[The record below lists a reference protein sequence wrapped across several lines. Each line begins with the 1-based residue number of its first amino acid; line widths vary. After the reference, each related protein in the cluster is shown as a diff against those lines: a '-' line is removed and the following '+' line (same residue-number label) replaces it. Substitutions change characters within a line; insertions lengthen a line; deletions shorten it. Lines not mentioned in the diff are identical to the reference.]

1 MEQKFTF
8 KRLLSLLV
16 VFTMLFGSFAALA
29 VPAGAVDIYW
39 AEGDYT
45 IADGGNMTAANAYGY
60 VFDIAGVNVAPNET
74 NTIFTSD
81 ETWKTTNG
89 WAVSVV
95 LENIADDVYEVV
107 TVYNAPAQN
116 GDWKSYVTALTED
129 QIVMMAHSSG
139 SRPNAAGDYSETATI
154 DYANWQDKVAAL
166 ALKAGDRITLA
177 GVDLEA
183 GTATEATATVQDA
196 PIEMTVDGDLSEWA
210 DNWTEVNAE
219 NGYWQNLPADENADA
234 PYKFQM
240 YDDGETLYVAAEL
253 SVVES
258 TGLRIWFRTNDEATV
273 YTSFYDIKADSVVGK
288 YNQSLTTNS
297 GAVIEDSTAAGAYV
311 VGEESITVEFAVT
324 FEELGA
330 VDGAFDYYINTFD
343 GVGTLYYPPVV
354 DGEGGSRTAN
364 LPYSNW
370 YVAPVDPE
378 PDPEPDVP
386 TESKNVALNKDYTI
400 SGCGTTYAQYTASLT
415 DGAAQTTISY
425 DANWFTFY
433 NNGSDASIINAPG
446 GVGYVIIDLTES
458 YNVTTV
464 KANVMDL
471 QGASGIKGPK
481 SVKAYLSADGETWGE
496 AVELDLSA
504 FVSASESFVAVANI
518 EGEAQFVKVE
528 FELDGIFA
536 FVNEIEV
543 YADVP
548 VEEEPTPDPEVV
560 PYIIPVGSINA
571 YGWGNDGY
579 PVILGYGE
587 GKDVVATV
595 GGAWF
600 EWWFKVKAEW
610 NETEGAFVVNATGAS
625 GNKDYEA
632 WTLNANEIMFLV
644 FSGTETYADAKDII
658 AGLEVGDKLYASGFD
673 FTNASANNLIVD
685 GVSTVNFSNV
695 EFEEEPTPEVPALPE
710 GAIAL
715 DYAGYVHDSYFEI
728 LAADGKTVADLTTL
742 GIGEAKDMNYFYVAV
757 VGADNV
763 ITEMYTTLGRPD
775 GVKSDVVCPE
785 GGYIIG
791 LNANKAGADALLA
804 AKVGDSIVLYNVD
817 VDSFRGAEGS
827 IALENAGF
835 AIVAAPEEPVIPGLP
850 ENITQWGTGAGVE
863 VMTDGYTGV
872 DEINTW
878 EGNTDKLYG
887 FSNSV
892 LDAAEYSFDITI
904 EETTFDAVTLYVLDF
919 VNGGVTLPDAVS
931 FVINDVW
938 YEATI
943 NGNENNIGTI
953 VVELDEAVTAST
965 ITVVVSMGVS
975 PHTFAIFNMFT
986 ELEVNEV
993 PVIPG
998 LPENITQWGTGAGV
1012 EVMTDGYTGVDEIN
1026 TWEGNTDKLY
1036 GFSNSVLDAA
1046 EYSFDITIEET
1057 TFDAVT
1063 LYVLD
1068 FVNGGVT
1075 LPDAVSFV
1083 INDVWYEATIN
1094 GNENNIGTIVV
1105 ELDEAVTASTITVVV
1120 SMGVSPHTFAIFNM
1134 FTELEVNEYVPVTS
1148 NVVTDW
1154 NPAGYKASYGGATG
1168 AFIYDDADIYA
1179 ACGNDW
1185 WIHVAF
1191 APVADMDGYYEVV
1204 AVRAPTT
1211 GNYLTIP
1218 ENGFVWMAWSSA
1230 ADSEQGDPESAGAY
1244 ALGFMSNL
1252 KVGDIVNFVG
1262 VDFANHTT
1270 ETDAYA
1276 EVWVDPN
1283 APVNVA
1289 LNKDYTISGTED
1301 ATYNANL
1308 TDGNAYGGMS
1318 YDNKWFSFNNGS
1330 TVDGIGTAIIDLAGD
1345 YVISKVQVNLI
1356 NESGSGVAKPEYVK
1370 FFVSADGEAWE
1381 ELGEVALQDVQSAA
1395 YWTGIEDLDVTARY
1409 VKLEMKIGNPFS
1421 FLNEIEVYGKA
1432 APAKVELVEGENE
1445 ITVPA
1450 LNSAIANTNF
1460 DKDLVITIA
1469 GQWNV
1474 TVVVNGVEYWP
1485 NRMGNL
1491 EAPLP
1496 AGENTVEFKNSAE
1509 EDSAIVAVLAAPI
1522 VGDTMDDPI
1531 VIDKDGDYTADVT
1544 DKYPE
1549 GVYYQYT
1556 ATEDGTVTITI
1567 NSEAGWLYVINN
1579 VTAGKYG
1586 DMHWSDDEE
1595 VVTSETIDVTA
1606 GDVIM
1611 IQVATY
1617 DPDNPWTAPI
1627 GTVDFTLDV
1636 PGEAAPETVEIAL
1649 GDINMD
1655 GAVDQYDYILV
1666 RRQYFETIE
1675 LNEVQLELADVN
1687 GDEKV
1692 DQYDYILVCRHY
1704 FETFVIEGTV
1714 AVPVEA
1720 LPAE

>member
-8 KRLLSLLV
+8 KRFLSIFVVCAMLLS
-16 VFTMLFGSFAALA
+16 SFAAFA
-29 VPAGAVDIYW
+29 VTAGAVDIYW

-95 LENIADDVYEVV
+95 LNPVEGDVYEVV
-107 TVYNAPAQN
+107 TVYNAPQST
-116 GDWKSYVTALTED
+116 GDWKAHVDALTEG

-139 SRPNAAGDYSETATI
+139 SRPNAAGDYNAEVE
-154 DYANWQDKVAAL
+154 YANWQDKVAAI
-166 ALKAGDRITLA
+166 ALKAGDKITLA

-288 YNQSLTTNS
+288 YNQSLTANN

-354 DGEGGSRTAN
+354 EGEGGNRLAN
-364 LPYSNW
+364 LPYNNW
-370 YVAPVDPE
+370 YVEPT
-378 PDPEPDVP
+378 PDPEPEVP
-386 TESKNVALNKDYTI
+386 TENKNVAFGKNYDVT
-400 SGCGTTYAQYTASLT
+400 SGNGKESYAQYTANLT
-415 DGAAQTTISY
+415 DGNIAEAISY
-425 DANWFTFY
+425 DGNWFTFY
-433 NNGSDASIINAPG
+433 NNAGFPDDINVTD
-446 GVGYVIIDLTES
+446 GVGTVVVDLGGS
-458 YNVTTV
+458 YNIT
-464 KANVMDL
+464 DL
-471 QGASGIKGPK
+471 KVYTIDVDGASGIKVIK
-481 SVKAYLSADGETWGE
+481 SIKAYVSEDGETWSD
-496 AVELDLSA
+496 AIVLDIPTGILNA
-504 FVSASESFVAVANI
+504 TFAATAEVDLVAN
-518 EGEAQFVKVE
+518 FVKFDVE
-528 FELDGIFA
+528 TDGIFG
-536 FVNEIEV
+536 FINEIEV

-548 VEEEPTPDPEVV
+548 IEEEPTPDPELPTDLDIKVSHVNLYNWGTFESMIISGDGKTVV
-560 PYIIPVGSINA
+560 DVINQKPEWWIV
-571 YGWGNDGY
+571 YTVENIDGKY
-579 PVILGYGE
+579 
-587 GKDVVATV
+587 VATSYLKNSPDCYAV
-595 GGAWF
+595 KVPEGGFLFYTFSANS
-600 EWWFKVKAEW
+600 AYAIAD
-610 NETEGAFVVNATGAS
+610 EGALLNYVFV
-625 GNKDYEA
+625 
-632 WTLNANEIMFLV
+632 LNGLDVSA
-644 FSGTETYADAKDII
+644 GTTMAIDTTVDEPKIIKAYAP
-658 AGLEVGDKLYASGFD
+658 G
-673 FTNASANNLIVD
+673 T
-685 GVSTVNFSNV
+685 
-695 EFEEEPTPEVPALPE
+695 EPTPEPEPELPE

-728 LAADGKTVADLTTL
+728 LAADNKTVADLTTL

-817 VDSFRGAEGS
+817 VESFRGAEGS

-835 AIVAAPEEPVIPGLP
+835 AIVPATEPEPVIPGLP
-850 ENITQWGTGAGVE
+850 ENITVWGTGAGVE

-953 VVELDEAVTAST
+953 VVELDEAVTASE

-986 ELEVNEV
+986 EIEVNEV
-993 PVIPG
+993 EVIPEPVIPG
-998 LPENITQWGTGAGV
+998 LPENITVWGSGAGV

-1105 ELDEAVTASTITVVV
+1105 ELDEAVTASEITVVV

-1134 FTELEVNEYVPVTS
+1134 FTEIEVNEYVPVTS
-1148 NVVTDW
+1148 KVVTDF
-1154 NPAGYKASYGGATG
+1154 NPTGYKASYGGATG

-1230 ADSEQGDPESAGAY
+1230 GDTPESAGAY
-1244 ALGFMSNL
+1244 ALAFMNEL

-1289 LNKDYTISGTED
+1289 LGKDYTLSGAED

-1308 TDGNAYGGMS
+1308 TDGNAYAGMA
-1318 YDNKWFSFNNGS
+1318 YDNRWFVFNAPN
-1330 TVDGIGTAIIDLAGD
+1330 TVEGIGTAIIDLAGD
-1345 YVISKVQVNLI
+1345 YVISGVAVNLI
-1356 NESGSGVAKPEYVK
+1356 NETTSGVAKPEYVK
-1370 FFVSADGEAWE
+1370 FYVSADNETWTD
-1381 ELGEVALQDVQSAA
+1381 LGEVALQDVQSAA
-1395 YWTGIEDLDVTARY
+1395 YWTGIEDLEVTARY

-1432 APAKVELVEGENE
+1432 VPAKVELVEGENE

-1531 VIDKDGDYTADVT
+1531 ALDKDGDYTADVT

-1595 VVTSETIDVTA
+1595 VVASETIDVTA

-1636 PGEAAPETVEIAL
+1636 PGESAPATVEIAL
-1649 GDINMD
+1649 GDVNMD
-1655 GAVDQYDYILV
+1655 GEIDQYDYILIK
-1666 RRQYFETIE
+1666 RHYFNTIV
-1675 LNEVQLELADVN
+1675 LNEGQLLAADTN
-1687 GDEKV
+1687 GDGEIN
-1692 DQYDYILVCRHY
+1692 QYDYILVKRHY

-1714 AVPVEA
+1714 DVAVEF
-1720 LPAE
+1720 LPSEE

>member
-904 EETTFDAVTLYVLDF
+904 EETTFDAVTLYVLD
-919 VNGGVTLPDAVS
+919 
-931 FVINDVW
+931 
-938 YEATI
+938 
-943 NGNENNIGTI
+943 
-953 VVELDEAVTAST
+953 
-965 ITVVVSMGVS
+965 
-975 PHTFAIFNMFT
+975 
-986 ELEVNEV
+986 
-993 PVIPG
+993 
-998 LPENITQWGTGAGV
+998 
-1012 EVMTDGYTGVDEIN
+1012 
-1026 TWEGNTDKLY
+1026 
-1036 GFSNSVLDAA
+1036 
-1046 EYSFDITIEET
+1046 
-1057 TFDAVT
+1057 
-1063 LYVLD
+1063 
-1068 FVNGGVT
+1068 
-1075 LPDAVSFV
+1075 
-1083 INDVWYEATIN
+1083 
-1094 GNENNIGTIVV
+1094 
-1105 ELDEAVTASTITVVV
+1105 
-1120 SMGVSPHTFAIFNM
+1120 
-1134 FTELEVNEYVPVTS
+1134 
-1148 NVVTDW
+1148 
-1154 NPAGYKASYGGATG
+1154 
-1168 AFIYDDADIYA
+1168 
-1179 ACGNDW
+1179 
-1185 WIHVAF
+1185 
-1191 APVADMDGYYEVV
+1191 
-1204 AVRAPTT
+1204 
-1211 GNYLTIP
+1211 
-1218 ENGFVWMAWSSA
+1218 
-1230 ADSEQGDPESAGAY
+1230 
-1244 ALGFMSNL
+1244 
-1252 KVGDIVNFVG
+1252 
-1262 VDFANHTT
+1262 
-1270 ETDAYA
+1270 
-1276 EVWVDPN
+1276 
-1283 APVNVA
+1283 
-1289 LNKDYTISGTED
+1289 
-1301 ATYNANL
+1301 
-1308 TDGNAYGGMS
+1308 
-1318 YDNKWFSFNNGS
+1318 
-1330 TVDGIGTAIIDLAGD
+1330 
-1345 YVISKVQVNLI
+1345 
-1356 NESGSGVAKPEYVK
+1356 
-1370 FFVSADGEAWE
+1370 
-1381 ELGEVALQDVQSAA
+1381 
-1395 YWTGIEDLDVTARY
+1395 
-1409 VKLEMKIGNPFS
+1409 
-1421 FLNEIEVYGKA
+1421 
-1432 APAKVELVEGENE
+1432 
-1445 ITVPA
+1445 
-1450 LNSAIANTNF
+1450 
-1460 DKDLVITIA
+1460 
-1469 GQWNV
+1469 
-1474 TVVVNGVEYWP
+1474 
-1485 NRMGNL
+1485 
-1491 EAPLP
+1491 
-1496 AGENTVEFKNSAE
+1496 
-1509 EDSAIVAVLAAPI
+1509 
-1522 VGDTMDDPI
+1522 
-1531 VIDKDGDYTADVT
+1531 
-1544 DKYPE
+1544 
-1549 GVYYQYT
+1549 
-1556 ATEDGTVTITI
+1556 
-1567 NSEAGWLYVINN
+1567 
-1579 VTAGKYG
+1579 
-1586 DMHWSDDEE
+1586 
-1595 VVTSETIDVTA
+1595 
-1606 GDVIM
+1606 
-1611 IQVATY
+1611 
-1617 DPDNPWTAPI
+1617 
-1627 GTVDFTLDV
+1627 
-1636 PGEAAPETVEIAL
+1636 
-1649 GDINMD
+1649 
-1655 GAVDQYDYILV
+1655 
-1666 RRQYFETIE
+1666 
-1675 LNEVQLELADVN
+1675 
-1687 GDEKV
+1687 
-1692 DQYDYILVCRHY
+1692 
-1704 FETFVIEGTV
+1704 
-1714 AVPVEA
+1714 
-1720 LPAE
+1720 

>member
-8 KRLLSLLV
+8 KRFLSIFVVCAMLLS
-16 VFTMLFGSFAALA
+16 SFAAFA
-29 VPAGAVDIYW
+29 VTAGAVDIYW

-95 LENIADDVYEVV
+95 LNPVEGDVYEVV
-107 TVYNAPAQN
+107 TVYNAPQST
-116 GDWKSYVTALTED
+116 GDWKAHVDALTEG

-139 SRPNAAGDYSETATI
+139 SRPNAAGDYNAEVE
-154 DYANWQDKVAAL
+154 YANWQDKVAAI
-166 ALKAGDRITLA
+166 ALKAGDKITLA

-288 YNQSLTTNS
+288 YNQSLTANN

-354 DGEGGSRTAN
+354 EGEGGNRLAN
-364 LPYSNW
+364 LPYNNW
-370 YVAPVDPE
+370 YVEPT
-378 PDPEPDVP
+378 PDPEPEVP
-386 TESKNVALNKDYTI
+386 TENKNVAFGKNYDVT
-400 SGCGTTYAQYTASLT
+400 SGNGKESYAQYTANLT
-415 DGAAQTTISY
+415 DGNIAEAISY
-425 DANWFTFY
+425 DGNWFTFY
-433 NNGSDASIINAPG
+433 NNAGFPDDINVTD
-446 GVGYVIIDLTES
+446 GVGTVVVDLGGS
-458 YNVTTV
+458 YNIT
-464 KANVMDL
+464 DL
-471 QGASGIKGPK
+471 KVYTIDVDGASGIKVIK
-481 SVKAYLSADGETWGE
+481 SIKAYVSEDGETWSD
-496 AVELDLSA
+496 AIVLDIPTGILNA
-504 FVSASESFVAVANI
+504 TFAATAEVDLVAN
-518 EGEAQFVKVE
+518 FVKFDVE
-528 FELDGIFA
+528 TDGIFG
-536 FVNEIEV
+536 FINEIEV

-548 VEEEPTPDPEVV
+548 IEEEPTPDPELPTDLDIKVSHVNLYNWGTFESMIISGDGKTVV
-560 PYIIPVGSINA
+560 DVINQKPEWWIV
-571 YGWGNDGY
+571 YTVENIDGKY
-579 PVILGYGE
+579 
-587 GKDVVATV
+587 VATSYLKNSPDCYAV
-595 GGAWF
+595 KVPEGGFLFYTFSANS
-600 EWWFKVKAEW
+600 AYAIAD
-610 NETEGAFVVNATGAS
+610 EGALLNYVFV
-625 GNKDYEA
+625 
-632 WTLNANEIMFLV
+632 LNGLDVSA
-644 FSGTETYADAKDII
+644 GTTMAIDTTVDEPKIIKAYAP
-658 AGLEVGDKLYASGFD
+658 G
-673 FTNASANNLIVD
+673 T
-685 GVSTVNFSNV
+685 
-695 EFEEEPTPEVPALPE
+695 EPTPEPEPELPE

-728 LAADGKTVADLTTL
+728 LAADNKTVADLTTL

-817 VDSFRGAEGS
+817 VESFRGAEGS

-835 AIVAAPEEPVIPGLP
+835 AIVPATEPEPVIPGLP
-850 ENITQWGTGAGVE
+850 ENITVWGTGAGVE

-953 VVELDEAVTAST
+953 VVELDEAVTASE

-986 ELEVNEV
+986 E
-993 PVIPG
+993 I
-998 LPENITQWGTGAGV
+998 
-1012 EVMTDGYTGVDEIN
+1012 
-1026 TWEGNTDKLY
+1026 
-1036 GFSNSVLDAA
+1036 
-1046 EYSFDITIEET
+1046 
-1057 TFDAVT
+1057 
-1063 LYVLD
+1063 
-1068 FVNGGVT
+1068 
-1075 LPDAVSFV
+1075 
-1083 INDVWYEATIN
+1083 
-1094 GNENNIGTIVV
+1094 
-1105 ELDEAVTASTITVVV
+1105 
-1120 SMGVSPHTFAIFNM
+1120 
-1134 FTELEVNEYVPVTS
+1134 EVNEYVPVTS
-1148 NVVTDW
+1148 KVVTDF
-1154 NPAGYKASYGGATG
+1154 NPTGYKASYGGATG

-1230 ADSEQGDPESAGAY
+1230 GDTPESAGAY
-1244 ALGFMSNL
+1244 ALAFMNEL

-1289 LNKDYTISGTED
+1289 LGKDYTLSGAED

-1308 TDGNAYGGMS
+1308 TDGNAYAGMA
-1318 YDNKWFSFNNGS
+1318 YDNRWFVFNAPN
-1330 TVDGIGTAIIDLAGD
+1330 TVEGIGTAIIDLAGD
-1345 YVISKVQVNLI
+1345 YVISGVAVNLI
-1356 NESGSGVAKPEYVK
+1356 NETTSGVAKPEYVK
-1370 FFVSADGEAWE
+1370 FYVSADNETWTD
-1381 ELGEVALQDVQSAA
+1381 LGEVALQDVQSAA
-1395 YWTGIEDLDVTARY
+1395 YWTGIEDLEVTARY

-1432 APAKVELVEGENE
+1432 VPAKVELVEGENE

-1531 VIDKDGDYTADVT
+1531 ALDKDGDYTADVT

-1595 VVTSETIDVTA
+1595 VVASETIDVTA

-1636 PGEAAPETVEIAL
+1636 PGESAPATVEIAL
-1649 GDINMD
+1649 GDVNMD
-1655 GAVDQYDYILV
+1655 GEIDQYDYILIK
-1666 RRQYFETIE
+1666 RHYFNTIV
-1675 LNEVQLELADVN
+1675 LNEGQLLAADTN
-1687 GDEKV
+1687 GDGEIN
-1692 DQYDYILVCRHY
+1692 QYDYILVKRHY

-1714 AVPVEA
+1714 DVAVEF
-1720 LPAE
+1720 LPSEE

>member
-60 VFDIAGVNVAPNET
+60 VFNIAGLNVAPNET

-196 PIEMTVDGDLSEWA
+196 PIVVTGENGKWQADEGSFGFTYDYYTTKDNLVVIATLDGELVA
-210 DNWTEVNAE
+210 ANAE
-219 NGYWQNLPADENADA
+219 DTTGNGKATNVRLWVNYGAEKWDRLYDGYIKGDAAALYSKDSAGTEGTEGTVALNEKTFTFTLP
-234 PYKFQM
+234 
-240 YDDGETLYVAAEL
+240 LAEL
-253 SVVES
+253 A
-258 TGLRIWFRTNDEATV
+258 GGNDEFQFTICVSNTTAYNEGNACLYAPCDTFAWSAWDAANAHTIVVAT
-273 YTSFYDIKADSVVGK
+273 S
-288 YNQSLTTNS
+288 
-297 GAVIEDSTAAGAYV
+297 E
-311 VGEESITVEFAVT
+311 
-324 FEELGA
+324 
-330 VDGAFDYYINTFD
+330 
-343 GVGTLYYPPVV
+343 
-354 DGEGGSRTAN
+354 
-364 LPYSNW
+364 
-370 YVAPVDPE
+370 PE

-415 DGAAQTTISY
+415 DGAAKTTISY

-446 GVGYVIIDLTES
+446 GIGYVIIDLTES

-644 FSGTETYADAKDII
+644 YSGTETYAAAKDII
-658 AGLEVGDKLYASGFD
+658 AGLAVGDKLYASGFD

-850 ENITQWGTGAGVE
+850 ENITLWG
-863 VMTDGYTGV
+863 
-872 DEINTW
+872 
-878 EGNTDKLYG
+878 
-887 FSNSV
+887 S
-892 LDAAEYSFDITI
+892 
-904 EETTFDAVTLYVLDF
+904 
-919 VNGGVTLPDAVS
+919 
-931 FVINDVW
+931 
-938 YEATI
+938 
-943 NGNENNIGTI
+943 
-953 VVELDEAVTAST
+953 
-965 ITVVVSMGVS
+965 
-975 PHTFAIFNMFT
+975 
-986 ELEVNEV
+986 
-993 PVIPG
+993 
-998 LPENITQWGTGAGV
+998 GAGV

-1154 NPAGYKASYGGATG
+1154 NPTGYKASYGGATG

-1244 ALGFMSNL
+1244 ALNFMSNL

-1289 LNKDYTISGTED
+1289 LNKDYTISGTAD
-1301 ATYNANL
+1301 STYNANL

-1318 YDNKWFSFNNGS
+1318 YDNKWFVFNTNS

-1469 GQWNV
+1469 GQWDV
-1474 TVVVNGVEYWP
+1474 TVIVNGVEYYP
-1485 NRMGNL
+1485 NRMGVL

-1509 EDSAIVAVLAAPI
+1509 ADAAIVAVVAAPI

-1531 VIDKDGDYTADVT
+1531 ALDKDGDYTADVT